1 MRLCRDFAEYFPVSR
16 FLRLSR
22 SQDIN
27 FFLEQIF
34 TIGIILN
41 ETVKTKSV
49 KIY

>member
-1 MRLCRDFAEYFPVSR
+1 MPTSSRD
-16 FLRLSR
+16 
-22 SQDIN
+22 IH

-41 ETVKTKSV
+41 ETAKTKSV